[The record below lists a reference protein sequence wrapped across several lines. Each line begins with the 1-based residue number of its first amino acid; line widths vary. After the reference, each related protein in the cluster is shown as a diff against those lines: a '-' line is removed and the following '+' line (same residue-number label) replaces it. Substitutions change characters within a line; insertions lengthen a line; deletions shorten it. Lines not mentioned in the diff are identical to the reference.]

1 MQMTVA
7 AGWVSIVDVVL
18 PIPNFCT
25 RLCPLGQMAQG
36 TPVKPPAHSPGLPPK
51 PWFVIPG
58 LGSLD
63 EASFCL
69 GRSKNSWGQGS
80 HNLRKQRICRV
91 FVRLFL
97 AQQEVLSFSRA
108 RFVPVSPRSNRMPVR
123 ICTSSER
130 QQHGDWRKLEVL
142 KPNIAPLH
150 TILQHF
156 AHLEIVGP
164 SLRVYSL
171 PRFQYRERSSDGNTG
186 FSGFLCHSRQ
196 TQNEPHI
203 PDRAKIIKKW
213 GCSYPKLVQKHQSKL
228 SFKLST
234 TGQSPI
240 WLLSKTLVSC
250 GLQLQI
256 ETESS
261 ERLWTYLLFK
271 EIYIIYIYIY
281 QISTNHGP
289 FQWVWMGSMTSA
301 RKVEG
306 FTGEG
311 KWKTSAEFRWIS
323 TFERPGACWLDCPLS
338 KSSQVGSWRKSGPH
352 RCQSHPSKNF

>member
-1 MQMTVA
+1 
-7 AGWVSIVDVVL
+7 
-18 PIPNFCT
+18 
-25 RLCPLGQMAQG
+25 
-36 TPVKPPAHSPGLPPK
+36 
-51 PWFVIPG
+51 
-58 LGSLD
+58 
-63 EASFCL
+63 
-69 GRSKNSWGQGS
+69 
-80 HNLRKQRICRV
+80 
-91 FVRLFL
+91 
-97 AQQEVLSFSRA
+97 
-108 RFVPVSPRSNRMPVR
+108 MPVR

-130 QQHGDWRKLEVL
+130 QRHGDWRKLEVL

-256 ETESS
+256 ETGSS

-271 EIYIIYIYIY
+271 EIYIIYIYTLNINKSWP
-281 QISTNHGP
+281 IS
-289 FQWVWMGSMTSA
+289 MGMDGFHDFSSKGWGINWRGEMENFGRIQVNFHLWTS
-301 RKVEG
+301 RCMLVGLSFVE
-306 FTGEG
+306 
-311 KWKTSAEFRWIS
+311 K
-323 TFERPGACWLDCPLS
+323 
-338 KSSQVGSWRKSGPH
+338 
-352 RCQSHPSKNF
+352 